1 MIVPP
6 MKIAFISQYF
16 YPEPFSNNEIAKYLV
31 SQGHD
36 VDAICCVPNYP
47 AGVFFNGYSNQVK
60 RREVWEGVNIFR
72 VRTVP
77 RGSKSWQLLLNYIVY
92 PFAAIWTFLTCA
104 RTQYNVSLV
113 SMPSPLSQAFAGVYL
128 KYVRGVPLAYWVQD
142 IWPESAI
149 YTLGLKSP
157 FLTWPLSWICGWL
170 YRRAD
175 LILVQSEAFPDMI
188 TRFRVPLDRISTFPN
203 TAPDSYQPLRR
214 GAPPEPIENLP
225 CNKFR
230 VMFAGNI
237 GESQDFDTLLDA
249 VKIVKEHKEIQFLIL
264 GSGRDLERVQRRVEQ
279 EGLEDCIFFLGR
291 HPEEEMPNYF
301 TQADVMLVSLK
312 DNPIFSLTVPYK
324 IQCYLACGKPI
335 IASLK
340 GEGARILNL
349 ANAGITVNPEQPQE
363 LSDAILKLSNMPKH
377 RLRALGRNGRSYFNE
392 KYNKPLVLG
401 KLERDLES
409 ISR

>member
-1 MIVPP
+1 
-6 MKIAFISQYF
+6 MKIALISQYF
-16 YPEPFSNNEIAKYLV
+16 YPETFSNNEIAKYLV
-31 SQGHD
+31 SQGHA

-47 AGVFFNGYSNQVK
+47 AGVFFSGYSNQV
-60 RREVWEGVNIFR
+60 RRSEVWEGVNIFR

-77 RGSKSWQLLLNYIVY
+77 RGSKSWQLLLNYLFY

-104 RTQYNVSLV
+104 RTQYSVSLV

-128 KYVRGVPLAYWVQD
+128 KYVRGVPLVYWVQD
-142 IWPESAI
+142 IWPESAV
-149 YTLGLKSP
+149 YTLDIKSP
-157 FLTWPLSWICGWL
+157 FLIRPLSWICGWL

-203 TAPDSYQPLRR
+203 TAPESYQPLPR
-214 GAPPEPIENLP
+214 GTPPEPIRDLP
-225 CNKFR
+225 STKFR

-249 VKIVKEHKEIQFLIL
+249 AKIVRKHKEIQFIIV
-264 GSGRDLERVQRRVEQ
+264 GSGRDLERVQKRVEQ
-279 EGLEDCIFFLGR
+279 EGLQDCVFFLGR

-301 TQADVMLVSLK
+301 SQADVMLVSLK

-324 IQCYLACGKPI
+324 LQCYLACGKPV

-349 ANAGITVNPEQPQE
+349 ANAGISVDPEQPQA
-363 LSDAILKLSNMPKH
+363 LSDAILKLSNMSKH
-377 RLRALGRNGRSYFNE
+377 HLTTLGFNGRSYFNE
-392 KYNKPLVLG
+392 IYNKQIVFG
-401 KLERDLES
+401 KLERDLKS

>member
-1 MIVPP
+1 
-6 MKIAFISQYF
+6 MKIALISQYF
-16 YPEPFSNNEIAKYLV
+16 YPETFSNNEIARYLV
-31 SQGHD
+31 SQGHA

-47 AGVFFNGYSNQVK
+47 AGVFFAGYSNQLK

-77 RGSKSWQLLLNYIVY
+77 RGSKSWQLLLNYLVY
-92 PFAAIWTFLTCA
+92 PFAAIWTFVTRA
-104 RTQYNVSLV
+104 RAQYDVSLV

-149 YTLGLKSP
+149 YTLGIKSP
-157 FLTWPLSWICGWL
+157 FLVRPLSWICGWL

-203 TAPDSYQPLRR
+203 TAPESYQPLPK
-214 GAPPEPIENLP
+214 GNPPEPIKNLP
-225 CNKFR
+225 SDKFR

-249 VKIVKEHKEIQFLIL
+249 VKITKKHKEMQFLIV
-264 GSGRDLERVQRRVEQ
+264 GSGRDLDRVQRRVEQ

-301 TQADVMLVSLK
+301 AQSDVMLVSLK

-324 IQCYLACGKPI
+324 IQCYLASGKPI

-349 ANAGITVNPEQPQE
+349 AKAGISVNPEQPQT
-363 LSDAILKLSNMPKH
+363 LADAILQLSNMPKH
-377 RLRALGRNGRSYFNE
+377 DLGILGDNGRVYFNE
-392 KYNKPLVLG
+392 TYNKSLVFG
-401 KLERDLES
+401 KLENDLKS

>member
-1 MIVPP
+1 M
-6 MKIAFISQYF
+6 
-16 YPEPFSNNEIAKYLV
+16 
-31 SQGHD
+31 
-36 VDAICCVPNYP
+36 DAICCVPNYP
-47 AGVFFNGYSNQVK
+47 AGVFFSGYSNQV
-60 RREVWEGVNIFR
+60 RRSEVWEGVNIFR

-77 RGSKSWQLLLNYIVY
+77 RGSKSWQLLLNYLFY

-104 RTQYNVSLV
+104 RTQYSVSLV

-128 KYVRGVPLAYWVQD
+128 KYVRGVPLVYWVQD
-142 IWPESAI
+142 IWPESAV
-149 YTLGLKSP
+149 YTLDIKSP
-157 FLTWPLSWICGWL
+157 FLIRPLSWICGWL

-203 TAPDSYQPLRR
+203 TAPESYQPLPR
-214 GAPPEPIENLP
+214 GTPPEPIRDLP
-225 CNKFR
+225 STKFR

-249 VKIVKEHKEIQFLIL
+249 AKIVRKHKEIQFIIV
-264 GSGRDLERVQRRVEQ
+264 GSGRDLERVQKRVEQ
-279 EGLEDCIFFLGR
+279 EGLQDCVFFLGR

-301 TQADVMLVSLK
+301 SQADVMLVSLK

-324 IQCYLACGKPI
+324 LQCYLACGKPV

-349 ANAGITVNPEQPQE
+349 ANAGISVDPEQPQA
-363 LSDAILKLSNMPKH
+363 LSDAILKLSNMSKH
-377 RLRALGRNGRSYFNE
+377 HLTTLGFNGRSYFNE
-392 KYNKPLVLG
+392 IYNKQIVFG
-401 KLERDLES
+401 KLERDLKS

>member
-1 MIVPP
+1 
-6 MKIAFISQYF
+6 MKIALISQYF
-16 YPEPFSNNEIAKYLV
+16 YPETFSNNEIAKYLV
-31 SQGHD
+31 SQGHVVD
-36 VDAICCVPNYP
+36 VICCVPNYP

-60 RREVWEGVNIFR
+60 RREVWEGVNIYR

-77 RGSKSWQLLLNYIVY
+77 RGDKNWQLLLNYLVY
-92 PFAAIWTFLTCA
+92 PFAAVWTFLTRA
-104 RTQYNVSLV
+104 RTPYDVSLV

-128 KYVRGVPLAYWVQD
+128 KYVRGVPLAFWVQD
-142 IWPESAI
+142 IWPESAV
-149 YTLGLKSP
+149 YTLGLKSK
-157 FLTWPLSWICGWL
+157 FLTRPLSWICGWL

-188 TRFRVPLDRISTFPN
+188 TRFRVPLNRISFFPN
-203 TAPDSYQPLRR
+203 TAPESYQPLPR
-214 GAPPEPIENLP
+214 GNPPEPIEKLP
-225 CNKFR
+225 SDKFR

-237 GESQDFDTLLDA
+237 GESQDFDTILDA
-249 VKIVKEHKEIQFLIL
+249 VKIVKNYKNIQFLIV

-279 EGLEDCIFFLGR
+279 EGLEDCVFFLGR

-301 TQADVMLVSLK
+301 AQSDVMLVSLK

-324 IQCYLACGKPI
+324 IQCYLASGKPI

-349 ANAGITVNPEQPQE
+349 ANAGISVNPEKPQD
-363 LSDAILKLSNMPKH
+363 LSDAILMLANMPKH
-377 RLRALGRNGRSYFNE
+377 KLTALGVNGRSYFNTV
-392 KYNKPLVLG
+392 YNKALVFG
-401 KLERDLES
+401 NLERNLKY

>member
-1 MIVPP
+1 
-6 MKIAFISQYF
+6 MKIALISQYF
-16 YPEPFSNNEIAKYLV
+16 YPETFSNNEIAKYLV
-31 SQGHD
+31 SQGHA

-47 AGVFFNGYSNQVK
+47 AGVFFSGYSNQV
-60 RREVWEGVNIFR
+60 RRSEVWEGLNIFR

-77 RGSKSWQLLLNYIVY
+77 RGSKSWQLLLNYLFY

-104 RTQYNVSLV
+104 RTQYSVSLV

-128 KYVRGVPLAYWVQD
+128 KYVRGVPLVYWVQD
-142 IWPESAI
+142 IWPESAV
-149 YTLGLKSP
+149 YTLDIKSP
-157 FLTWPLSWICGWL
+157 FLIRPLSWICGWL

-203 TAPDSYQPLRR
+203 TAPESYQPLPR
-214 GAPPEPIENLP
+214 GTPPEPIRDLP
-225 CNKFR
+225 STKFR

-249 VKIVKEHKEIQFLIL
+249 AKIVRKHKEIQFIIV
-264 GSGRDLERVQRRVEQ
+264 GSGRDLERVQKRVEQ
-279 EGLEDCIFFLGR
+279 EGLQDCVFFLGR

-301 TQADVMLVSLK
+301 SQADVMLVSLK

-324 IQCYLACGKPI
+324 LQCYLACGKPV

-349 ANAGITVNPEQPQE
+349 ANAGISVDPEQPQA
-363 LSDAILKLSNMPKH
+363 LSDAILKLSNMSKH
-377 RLRALGRNGRSYFNE
+377 HLTTLGFNGRSYFNE
-392 KYNKPLVLG
+392 IYNKQIVFG
-401 KLERDLES
+401 KLERDLKS